1 MKFEQILDYLMFR
14 EGTDDDNSSDSPTV
28 TTGSIVWGVILRSSI
43 VIIITLFLVN
53 RYDFYEYWWY
63 SFFAIWFFVGFPAY
77 RQFSKFNERM
87 KVLSE
92 ETLCG
97 KCKHFNQGAQ
107 TCQIYDVHV
116 SKNHIPCEGME
127 WEPK

>member
-14 EGTDDDNSSDSPTV
+14 EGNDDDNSSDSPTV
-28 TTGSIVWGVILRSSI
+28 TTGSIVLGVILRSSI

-63 SFFAIWFFVGFPAY
+63 SFFSIWFFVGFPAY

-97 KCKHFNQGAQ
+97 KCKHFNPGAQ

-127 WEPK
+127 WEPR